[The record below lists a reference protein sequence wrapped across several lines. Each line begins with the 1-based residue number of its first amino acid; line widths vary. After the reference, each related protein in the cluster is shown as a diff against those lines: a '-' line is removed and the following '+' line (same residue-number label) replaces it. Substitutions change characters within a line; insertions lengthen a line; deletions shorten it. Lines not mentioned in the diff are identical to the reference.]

1 MQGDR
6 LQKVLA
12 LAGVASRRACEALIV
27 EGAVR
32 VNGRVVTELGTRVFP
47 HKDRIDVHGKR
58 VVLQKPAYY
67 IVHKPRGMVST
78 LKDPEGRPSLSEI
91 LKRFPERV
99 FPVGRLDFHTSGALL
114 CTNDGLMAEALLR
127 PSSGV
132 PKVYV
137 AKVSGHLEEGSLE
150 ALRKGVVLEDGYR
163 TKPAEV
169 FVVREEDRTTWLQ
182 ITLREGKN
190 RQIHRMG
197 VAIGHPVMR
206 LARLSIAGIST
217 DGLRPGHSRALRGDE
232 LADLKKKYLN
242 PWRKRKAN
250 AKDDARAEAESFEV
264 AFEDD

>member
-12 LAGVASRRACEALIV
+12 AAGVASRRACETLIT

-32 VNGRVVTELGTRVFP
+32 VNGRVVTELGTRVVP
-47 HKDRIDVHGKR
+47 HRDRIDVHGKR

-78 LKDPEGRPSLSEI
+78 LSDPEGRPTLAEI

-99 FPVGRLDFHTSGALL
+99 FPVGRLDFNTSGALL
-114 CTNDGLMAEALLR
+114 CTNDGLLAESLLR
-127 PSSGV
+127 PASGV

-137 AKVSGHLEEGSLE
+137 VKMSGHLEEGSLE

-163 TKPAEV
+163 TRPADV
-169 FVVREEDRTTWLQ
+169 FVIREEGRTSWLQ

-206 LARLSIAGIST
+206 LARISIAGIST
-217 DGLRPGHSRALRGDE
+217 DGLRPGAARALRTDE
-232 LADLKKKYLN
+232 LNDLKKKFLN
-242 PWRKRKAN
+242 PWRKRKSEAKEN
-250 AKDDARAEAESFEV
+250 AKTERSAFDVE
-264 AFEDD
+264 FEDD

>member
-12 LAGVASRRACEALIV
+12 SAGVASRRACEALIV

-32 VNGRVVTELGTRVFP
+32 VNGRVVTELGTRVIP
-47 HKDRIDVHGKR
+47 HQDRIDVHGKR

-67 IVHKPRGMVST
+67 IIHKPRGMVST
-78 LKDPEGRPSLSEI
+78 LSDPEGRPTLSEI
-91 LKRFPERV
+91 VKRFPERV

-114 CTNDGLMAEALLR
+114 CTNDGMLAEALLR

-137 AKVSGHLEEGSLE
+137 TKLSGHLEEGALE
-150 ALRKGVVLEDGYR
+150 AIRKGVVLEDGYR
-163 TKPAEV
+163 TRPAEV
-169 FVVREEDRTTWLQ
+169 FVIREEGRTSWLQ

-197 VAIGHPVMR
+197 IAIGHPVMR
-206 LARLSIAGIST
+206 LARISIAGVTT
-217 DGLRPGHSRALRGDE
+217 DGLRPGAARALRTDE
-232 LADLKKKYLN
+232 LNELKKKYLN
-242 PWRKRKAN
+242 PWRKRKAL
-250 AKDDARAEAESFEV
+250 AREEAAAETS
-264 AFEDD
+264 AFDVDYEDD